1 MMQSQGLGALMP
13 QGAQQAPQMNNPRL
27 AAATNL
33 VSSDAEE
40 QILDPRT
47 LAMLKYKDALQAM
60 QAADQMMAASQPAPM
75 PPTVA
80 ERTKMAAEQGIAGL
94 ASRLSPGLQQQ
105 GNRMQTQQMQQAVS
119 GGLPQLSAPN
129 MAGMAEGGIVG
140 FQAGGAPED
149 AYAQPTDYLLPGRV
163 GMLPRENLPT
173 TREELLTEIARLER
187 MQEQAERRRNP
198 NQSQTTPSDGGDAQS
213 RTTDAYAQPT
223 DYLLPGRVGMLPR
236 ENLPTT
242 REELQAEIERR
253 ERMRKLMENL
263 QELDRTEVPGPY
275 SGPSAAERRA
285 MREEGRQTPVPSNTY
300 GTGDRTSGQ
309 GRSVMEEL
317 RSARD
322 VIGQGLA
329 SIFNGVPG
337 GSNIVDFTAEG
348 SPIYAGRSSAQS
360 EPAST
365 VAINETTPLE
375 GSTLNLSAL
384 DGGAQTSTPASQTS
398 LPVSPSGG
406 EAVPVL
412 DLDALIASLSPSG
425 GTNVSTPPSRPYQ
438 EYESAMMDP
447 NAPETAREAAEA
459 RYRAAIDPSMEE
471 LKELIRS
478 RSAALD
484 APLYSP
490 EEQRSREISALLG
503 GLASSNLIAQ
513 GGPAASR
520 GVREVEDAVRADA
533 RTRAER
539 QFELSSGLIGQ
550 GRTAAE
556 GALAAGEEAFG
567 ASNTQRA
574 QVYQSVIAQFNSAN
588 EIEAAQILG
597 REQRA
602 FDSVKTQLEI
612 ALERGR
618 QNLLSEQNKTQLS
631 ATVAN
636 RIQDATTALADLA
649 SRRPLLSENP
659 TALEAIDKAIRLQ
672 ENEINQLRTRSA
684 ELLGLSGE
692 VMETGGA
699 NNNNNFIISPDIQSD
714 LDQYSD

>member
-1 MMQSQGLGALMP
+1 
-13 QGAQQAPQMNNPRL
+13 
-27 AAATNL
+27 
-33 VSSDAEE
+33 
-40 QILDPRT
+40 
-47 LAMLKYKDALQAM
+47 
-60 QAADQMMAASQPAPM
+60 
-75 PPTVA
+75 
-80 ERTKMAAEQGIAGL
+80 
-94 ASRLSPGLQQQ
+94 
-105 GNRMQTQQMQQAVS
+105 
-119 GGLPQLSAPN
+119 
-129 MAGMAEGGIVG
+129 
-140 FQAGGAPED
+140 
-149 AYAQPTDYLLPGRV
+149 
-163 GMLPRENLPT
+163 
-173 TREELLTEIARLER
+173 
-187 MQEQAERRRNP
+187 
-198 NQSQTTPSDGGDAQS
+198 
-213 RTTDAYAQPT
+213 
-223 DYLLPGRVGMLPR
+223 
-236 ENLPTT
+236 
-242 REELQAEIERR
+242 
-253 ERMRKLMENL
+253 
-263 QELDRTEVPGPY
+263 
-275 SGPSAAERRA
+275 
-285 MREEGRQTPVPSNTY
+285 
-300 GTGDRTSGQ
+300 
-309 GRSVMEEL
+309 
-317 RSARD
+317 
-322 VIGQGLA
+322 
-329 SIFNGVPG
+329 
-337 GSNIVDFTAEG
+337 
-348 SPIYAGRSSAQS
+348 
-360 EPAST
+360 
-365 VAINETTPLE
+365 
-375 GSTLNLSAL
+375 
-384 DGGAQTSTPASQTS
+384 
-398 LPVSPSGG
+398 
-406 EAVPVL
+406 
-412 DLDALIASLSPSG
+412 
-425 GTNVSTPPSRPYQ
+425 
-438 EYESAMMDP
+438 
-447 NAPETAREAAEA
+447 
-459 RYRAAIDPSMEE
+459 MEE

-484 APLYSP
+484 APLYTP

-602 FDSVKTQLEI
+602 FDSVKIQLEI

-636 RIQDATTALADLA
+636 RIQEATTALADLA

-714 LDQYSD
+714 LDRYSN